1 MPCTIRATLYPFMT
15 CPPWFIE
22 PQVFFCISHGG
33 EIGPLSSLLCSR
45 HDLLAQWFS
54 RPETNRWHPMD
65 LYLKAKIKNPP
76 EQVGFQWPCGISVNC
91 FQDKKNADPGSAFV
105 SALFKGRWWRGSF
118 RGSWKG
124 LAGGGGTVMRGQL
137 SPQNTSTGADSRP
150 KMPGKAHRMA
160 IYKNRKRV
168 SELSLMFRSLI
179 IRLLSLQER
188 QHSAS
193 KL

>member
-1 MPCTIRATLYPFMT
+1 
-15 CPPWFIE
+15 
-22 PQVFFCISHGG
+22 
-33 EIGPLSSLLCSR
+33 
-45 HDLLAQWFS
+45 
-54 RPETNRWHPMD
+54 MD

-150 KMPGKAHRMA
+150 KMPGQAHRLA
-160 IYKNRKRV
+160 IYKNRERV
-168 SELSLMFRSLI
+168 SELSLIVPVPDYSAIVPARAPTQRLKTI
-179 IRLLSLQER
+179 IALCLFLPPHPNNCCGYCLKWYCKQMQRG
-188 QHSAS
+188 
-193 KL
+193 